1 MIEQV
6 EPGTPAEKAGLE
18 RYDVIVEFDGQ
29 PLKNSHDL
37 SFKIAE
43 TEPGKKVDIKII
55 RNEKEKILTAKL
67 EELSTGEEAEKAE
80 TSAGQDL
87 GITVE
92 TMTPRLARRYGFQ
105 TEEGVLIR
113 EVRRYSDADRKGI
126 EVGDIIIEA
135 NRQNIKDVDGLRR
148 IINKLD
154 SGDSL
159 ILLIRRETEGKP
171 IELIRTL
178 KIPE

>member
-1 MIEQV
+1 M
-6 EPGTPAEKAGLE
+6 
-18 RYDVIVEFDGQ
+18 
-29 PLKNSHDL
+29 
-37 SFKIAE
+37 
-43 TEPGKKVDIKII
+43 
-55 RNEKEKILTAKL
+55 
-67 EELSTGEEAEKAE
+67 
-80 TSAGQDL
+80 
-87 GITVE
+87 
-92 TMTPRLARRYGFQ
+92 
-105 TEEGVLIR
+105 LIR

-135 NRQNIKDVDGLRR
+135 NRQNIKDVDDLRR